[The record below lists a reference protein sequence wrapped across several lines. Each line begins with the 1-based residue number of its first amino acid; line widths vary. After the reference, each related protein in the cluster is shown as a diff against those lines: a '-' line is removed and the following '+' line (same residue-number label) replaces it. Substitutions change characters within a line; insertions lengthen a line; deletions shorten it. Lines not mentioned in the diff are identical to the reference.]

1 MDALPRAPTSA
12 RVRTY
17 ADRVVASHQQAAD
30 MLLETRLRMCQH
42 GDARRRDM
50 QFKAGDSVWLSA
62 SGITLPAHRDRK
74 CQKLT
79 PVYYGPYDIV
89 ERISA
94 VSYRLKLP
102 VNLKIHDVF
111 HIQRLKAATLDEFK
125 GRKRRKMPAIRED
138 VYEVEELLK
147 NRVVRGKEQYLVKWK
162 GFSLGHSSWEPVS
175 NLRCPRLL
183 QQYREEQD

>member
-1 MDALPRAPTSA
+1 MSWHMPR
-12 RVRTY
+12 RT
-17 ADRVVASHQQAAD
+17 
-30 MLLETRLRMCQH
+30 
-42 GDARRRDM
+42 
-50 QFKAGDSVWLSA
+50 
-62 SGITLPAHRDRK
+62 
-74 CQKLT
+74 
-79 PVYYGPYDIV
+79 VYYLYGLRGMFSLIHG
-89 ERISA
+89 
-94 VSYRLKLP
+94 
-102 VNLKIHDVF
+102 IHDVF

>member
-1 MDALPRAPTSA
+1 M
-12 RVRTY
+12 
-17 ADRVVASHQQAAD
+17 
-30 MLLETRLRMCQH
+30 
-42 GDARRRDM
+42 
-50 QFKAGDSVWLSA
+50 
-62 SGITLPAHRDRK
+62 
-74 CQKLT
+74 
-79 PVYYGPYDIV
+79 
-89 ERISA
+89 
-94 VSYRLKLP
+94 
-102 VNLKIHDVF
+102 NLKIHDVF

-183 QQYREEQD
+183 QHYREEQD

>member
-1 MDALPRAPTSA
+1 MKSVKALRSQDKL
-12 RVRTY
+12 RVDY
-17 ADRVVASHQQAAD
+17 W
-30 MLLETRLRMCQH
+30 
-42 GDARRRDM
+42 
-50 QFKAGDSVWLSA
+50 F
-62 SGITLPAHRDRK
+62 P
-74 CQKLT
+74 
-79 PVYYGPYDIV
+79 YGPYDIV

-147 NRVVRGKEQYLVKWK
+147 KRVVRGKEQYFVKWK
-162 GFSLGHSSWEPVS
+162 GYSLGHSS
-175 NLRCPRLL
+175 
-183 QQYREEQD
+183 

>member
-12 RVRTY
+12 LVRTY

-42 GDARRRDM
+42 GDARRRDV

-94 VSYRLKLP
+94 LSYRLKLP
-102 VNLKIHDVF
+102 VNLNVATIDGVR
-111 HIQRLKAATLDEFK
+111 QRLEVLVAISASDAIEDALHQV
-125 GRKRRKMPAIRED
+125 GRCQADALSR
-138 VYEVEELLK
+138 
-147 NRVVRGKEQYLVKWK
+147 
-162 GFSLGHSSWEPVS
+162 
-175 NLRCPRLL
+175 
-183 QQYREEQD
+183 

>member
-1 MDALPRAPTSA
+1 MAVSQWDYT
-12 RVRTY
+12 
-17 ADRVVASHQQAAD
+17 ASTPGSQVSKVD
-30 MLLETRLRMCQH
+30 SGVLRSM
-42 GDARRRDM
+42 
-50 QFKAGDSVWLSA
+50 
-62 SGITLPAHRDRK
+62 
-74 CQKLT
+74 
-79 PVYYGPYDIV
+79 YIV
-89 ERISA
+89 ETISA

-162 GFSLGHSSWEPVS
+162 GFSLGHSS
-175 NLRCPRLL
+175 
-183 QQYREEQD
+183 

>member
-1 MDALPRAPTSA
+1 MPVGRPAGPVAARTAP
-12 RVRTY
+12 VRW
-17 ADRVVASHQQAAD
+17 RG
-30 MLLETRLRMCQH
+30 RL
-42 GDARRRDM
+42 
-50 QFKAGDSVWLSA
+50 
-62 SGITLPAHRDRK
+62 
-74 CQKLT
+74 
-79 PVYYGPYDIV
+79 
-89 ERISA
+89 
-94 VSYRLKLP
+94 
-102 VNLKIHDVF
+102 
-111 HIQRLKAATLDEFK
+111 K